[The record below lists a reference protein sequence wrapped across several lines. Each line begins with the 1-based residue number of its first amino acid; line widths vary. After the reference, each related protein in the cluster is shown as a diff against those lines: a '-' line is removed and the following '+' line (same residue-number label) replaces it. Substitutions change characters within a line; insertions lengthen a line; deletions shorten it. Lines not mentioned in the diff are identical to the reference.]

1 MSNIPVDHPHHP
13 LILENAIEESN
24 HRIRRDTLSEEEMKA
39 LKKNPTKKP
48 TQMIKQKPT
57 SSIPFKSTT
66 VTSATSSPTSSSHM
80 DIESDHLIPSS
91 LSTDGNTFFAPEDV
105 TLPPNSSSTVSYELK
120 FGCVIQISTVVS

>member
-1 MSNIPVDHPHHP
+1 M
-13 LILENAIEESN
+13 
-24 HRIRRDTLSEEEMKA
+24 SEEEMKA

-48 TQMIKQKPT
+48 TQMNKQKPT

-66 VTSATSSPTSSSHM
+66 VTSSATSSPTSSSHM

-105 TLPPNSSSTVSYELK
+105 TLPPNSSSTVSYELG
-120 FGCVIQISTVVS
+120 FGCVMQISTLVS